1 MHFSNPRAGADR
13 GGVHDACAQIFL
25 QGIGLGPA
33 THGAGAVSDRAAV
46 WVGGSR
52 QGAHG
57 RAETRTAQA
66 AGGSGGGGTA
76 PTSTPDPRRSFA
88 EEACRKGGAPGAE
101 SVGSADSRSP
111 SRRSG

>member
-46 WVGGSR
+46 WGRGSR
-52 QGAHG
+52 QWAHG
-57 RAETRTAQA
+57 RAETGVAQA
-66 AGGSGGGGTA
+66 AVSSGGGKTA
-76 PTSTPDPRRSFA
+76 PISTPDPRRSFA
-88 EEACRKGGAPGAE
+88 EESGRKGGALCAE
-101 SVGSADSRSP
+101 SVGGADSL
-111 SRRSG
+111 SRRR